1 MKKLTIIALAL
12 CLAVVMAA
20 PVMAVDADFSGDF
33 RVRGSYVEHYNLKDT
48 SESHDFMDMRFRLQ
62 TVFKASDNLSV
73 TTRFDAL
80 DNYMFGST
88 AATPKDVGGNEGN
101 INFDRAYMT
110 IKTDFGKFDLGRMS
124 GGAWGT
130 SFIDSE
136 TEKDRI
142 KFTKT
147 MDDMTLYLVYQKNE
161 ENDYT
166 TTGTL
171 ASDEDSETYYL
182 LTKYKLEDTTAG
194 LLLAFTNNKAT
205 ETATTRKYSAAPYFV
220 SKFGPLTIQGELQY
234 NWGDTDN
241 DGTVVDVDI
250 KELAY
255 NVEASYNFGPGSVM
269 AGYAFVSGDNDDATE
284 DSAFGNVGD
293 DWEKLF
299 ILTTSE
305 ITDLDTNLGSIGNLS
320 EDQNEGAKIIYGG
333 ANFSPL
339 DNLNLGLVVGYA
351 KADKVQSGKTK
362 DEYGTEYDL
371 TLNWKIYDNLTYTAI
386 AAYLD
391 AGDLYKEY
399 VSDDA
404 HFDDT
409 YALFHQLQLSF

>member
-20 PVMAVDADFSGDF
+20 PVMAVDADFSGEY
-33 RVRGSYVEHYNLKDT
+33 RVRGSYVEHYDLKST
-48 SESHDFMDMRFRLQ
+48 SPSHDFMDMRFRLQ

-80 DNYMFGST
+80 DNNMLGST
-88 AATPKDVGGNEGN
+88 LTNDGTAASD
-101 INFDRAYMT
+101 ISFDRAYMT

-130 SFIDSE
+130 SFIDNE

-147 MDDMTLYLVYQKNE
+147 MDNMTLYLVYQKNE

-166 TTGTL
+166 TTSTL

-284 DSAFGNVGD
+284 DSAFGHVGD

-320 EDQNEGAKIIYGG
+320 EDQNEGSKIIYGG

-339 DNLNLGLVVGYA
+339 DNLNIGFVVGHA
-351 KADKVQSGKTK
+351 EADKVQTGKTK

-371 TLNWKIYDNLTYTAI
+371 TLNWQIYDNLTYTAI

-391 AGDLYKEY
+391 AGDLYEEY
-399 VSDDA
+399 A
-404 HFDDT
+404 GAANFDDT